1 MHFTGAAHKLHFEN
15 GKGCHKDRTLSKLLL
30 KDNLDILLSRVKT
43 VMPEITM
50 LFICASAAGGTG
62 SGMLPAAAKII
73 SEKIRV
79 NVCLVTV
86 LPSKSENFQ
95 SYANTVQVF
104 QEIEKLDNIGAVFI
118 LDNDRHGDKMKI
130 NEIFF
135 THLHALLANE
145 NGSSY
150 GCLDRGEIDQLLETP
165 GMAVMTKLGK
175 DKAEQLLSSLTE
187 NNIYARTEA
196 DKVVKYIGL
205 VSCGQKAPI
214 EELISKIGIP
224 VDTYSGTEAPA
235 NVCILTGMSLPKSRL
250 NEIRAVAQKNVE
262 VIRKNMEE
270 AEESLFGED
279 VSFSDVFRDRKKDRR
294 TERRAV
300 SSLEIMNEFLN

>member
-1 MHFTGAAHKLHFEN
+1 M
-15 GKGCHKDRTLSKLLL
+15 SK
-30 KDNLDILLSRVKT
+30 VKA
-43 VMPEITM
+43 VIPEITT
-50 LFICASAAGGTG
+50 LFICASAAGSTG
-62 SGMLPAAAKII
+62 SGMLLAAAKII

-118 LDNDRHGDKMKI
+118 LDNDMHGDKMKI

-135 THLHALLANE
+135 THFHALLANE

-150 GCLDRGEIDQLLETP
+150 GCLDRGEIDRLLETP

-175 DKAEQLLSSLTE
+175 DKGEQMIVSLTE
-187 NNIYARTEA
+187 NNIYAGMEA
-196 DKVVKYIGL
+196 DKVVKYIG
-205 VSCGQKAPI
+205 VITCGKNVPI
-214 EELISKIGIP
+214 EELVSKVGIP
-224 VDTYSGTEAPA
+224 LDTYSGTEAPA
-235 NVCILTGMSLPKSRL
+235 NVCILTGLSLPKSRL
-250 NEIRAVAQKNVE
+250 NEIRAVAQKNAD
-262 VIRKNMEE
+262 VIRKNIGT

-279 VSFSDVFRDRKKDRR
+279 VSFGDIFRKRKKGQEWQEDLFP
-294 TERRAV
+294 V
-300 SSLEIMNEFLN
+300 WIF